1 MSRIATILLGVLALA
16 AVIFLAIYEPLTKNT
31 RENNAAIRSG
41 QVLDLDPSQV
51 RLIRITAG
59 DKELVLKR
67 RGNGWQVEGEFKDRA
82 AAALVG
88 QTTGADA
95 DDGEAKVGLLLL
107 ETDVPPKSGVVVG
120 SVAAGGGEGRQAA
133 AAAAAAVRAAGV
145 VLESEMRGEGTACKA

>member
-67 RGNGWQVEGEFKDRA
+67 RGNGWQVEGEFKE
-82 AAALVG
+82 V
-88 QTTGADA
+88 
-95 DDGEAKVGLLLL
+95 
-107 ETDVPPKSGVVVG
+107 
-120 SVAAGGGEGRQAA
+120 
-133 AAAAAAVRAAGV
+133 
-145 VLESEMRGEGTACKA
+145 